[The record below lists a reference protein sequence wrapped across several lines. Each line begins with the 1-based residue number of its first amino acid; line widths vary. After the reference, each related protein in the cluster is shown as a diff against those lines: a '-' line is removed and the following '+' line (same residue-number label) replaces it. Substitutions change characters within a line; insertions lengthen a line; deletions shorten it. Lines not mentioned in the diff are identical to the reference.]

1 MSILLLMHTN
11 STGINNI
18 LHARTTGDSII
29 SYYHNCKVDTKSGAV
44 GTTSRLSPE
53 VPGSIPGIITCLCDF
68 LKSFDRVRAGQI
80 RSRVGVGI
88 NSDSSLNTEFHG

>member
-1 MSILLLMHTN
+1 MNYETHTL
-11 STGINNI
+11 S
-18 LHARTTGDSII
+18 
-29 SYYHNCKVDTKSGAV
+29 DTHSGAV

-53 VPGSIPGIITCLCDF
+53 VPGSIPGIITYLCDF

-88 NSDSSLNTEFHG
+88 NSDSSLNTEFHGL